1 MIEPSWLKEVRP
13 DSYLDF
19 KDLIIIF
26 RFKHKT
32 ALNAA
37 IEKGCFPPYDKK
49 RIHDNAR
56 SKRLWLVK
64 TIRKEIR
71 RINKEEANGKEV
83 LSVMPTD
90 ETYRKNEI
98 SNIET

>member
-1 MIEPSWLKEVRP
+1 MVEPSWLKEVRP

-26 RFKHKT
+26 GFKNKG
-32 ALNAA
+32 ALNVA
-37 IEKGCFPPYDKK
+37 IGKGCFPPCDKK
-49 RIHDNAR
+49 RINDNAR

-64 TIRKEIR
+64 TIRKEIK
-71 RINKEEANGKEV
+71 RINTEEANGKDV
-83 LSVMPTD
+83 LSVVSTN
-90 ETYRKNEI
+90 ETYRKNEV